1 MRDSYTIVR
10 IGSAFQVRRDV
21 PGGGTAAAFHGIRF
35 ASVALARR
43 AVLSAMGDGVA
54 RGSAGGAGAVVSE

>member
-1 MRDSYTIVR
+1 MGDSYTIVR
-10 IGSAFQVRRDV
+10 VGSAFQVRLDV

-43 AVLSAMGDGVA
+43 AILSALEGVA
-54 RGSAGGAGAVVSE
+54 RGPAGGAGAVVSE